1 MQGSGTQG
9 FLDSGSVLKSQ
20 FQIIKNLSVTELSRN
35 YLGKDI
41 NTNKTVLVKELLD
54 TFQDQA
60 KKEQATKQFRI
71 EAQILIGLVH
81 RGIPTFRDYFEH
93 DNKRYIVMDYIE
105 GKTLHDHVKDIKD
118 FFDEKQ
124 LLTWALE
131 LCDILHYLHSRRP
144 NPVIFRALAP
154 KNIIISPEGKLILI
168 NFAIS
173 KVFSPSSKTMA
184 VAKMV
189 NHNFSPLEQ
198 YSGVTD
204 KRTDIYSLGATLY
217 YTITKELPV
226 DAMNRSLEDTPLRSC
241 MEINNKISPELEAI
255 IIKCMEL
262 QQDMRYQN
270 VSDIQADLRK
280 LFDMKYRLQ
289 SAPKTSRLSLSS
301 IGGSSTS
308 PPSGSL
314 RPPLNI
320 PADSPVKPGLSQG
333 SLKSTVPGGM
343 VQGSLKPS
351 LPTSSIPL
359 SSSRPSLPVS
369 SIPQSSLKPS
379 LPTSSIPL
387 SSSRPPLQGA
397 DMSQSSPRSPFHGG
411 QTKPVMSPGTP
422 QVVAG
427 RHEQTPSKLPARP
440 PLTMSAKTSR
450 LSDVILSLQKPGKTQ
465 EITDRAPTSP
475 PPSRVTYSER
485 EEHENKLFNKQ
496 GTDIAEDKS
505 LDTDDN
511 RPLPPPVFSRTSSP
525 PDSQH
530 RKSILQTK
538 SEESKPSSW
547 VTSDKGRTPLTR
559 RLTLPP
565 TQGKAVETLP
575 HPVTHGKGSLPSR
588 AGSLNSLKGQT
599 SDEQKDNK
607 PHDGTGSRFPL
618 PSFPKRSADTA
629 TKVVDIS
636 NKPLPPPGLK
646 SQDRPEPGNYPL
658 PGSQSGSLKR
668 IQTRKFSTDSMPS
681 LPARKEK
688 AEKEQLPPYGRSF
701 AGREASGSIQ
711 DGRDKKSPA
720 ISHSVPAHHETNKIP
735 YQPEKGEDSKEE
747 TAFEKETSLPSREH
761 PVDTGVILNNRYKV
775 IELLGEGQTTRTYK
789 AMDMKNNC
797 HVALKEL
804 LDKFDDPV
812 KRREAIL
819 QFQVEAKILIKL
831 EHPAI
836 PKFEE
841 YFSHESRR
849 FFIIDFVEGETLD
862 RIIQNSPFFEE
873 YRLIEWAIELCD
885 IIDYMHSQTPE
896 PVIFRDMCPK
906 NVILSSEGKLK
917 IIDFGISKLFT
928 PDAKTAAVAK
938 TINPNYSPVEQYVGQ
953 TDQKSDIYSVGATL
967 YYLATKSVPV
977 DAIDRS
983 INDMNLPNCRRFNNN
998 ISTEFEAIIL
1008 KAMEINKVDRYE
1020 NIKEMKVTLQEL
1032 YKKIMKASPLPAG
1045 RQKSGKQTGSLT
1057 SGKPSGK
1064 LPGKPSGKL
1073 DTGSIAYQKDESKED
1088 KKTGNITSILLI
1100 AAVISFL
1107 LLIAIGATI
1116 YFTKAWLYIPDIITY
1131 ITGFFKK

>member
-9 FLDSGSVLKSQ
+9 FLDTGSVLKSQ

-105 GKTLHDHVKDIKD
+105 GKTLHDHVRDSKD

-204 KRTDIYSLGATLY
+204 NRTDIYSLGATLY

-241 MEINNKISPELEAI
+241 MEINNKISPEFEAI

-262 QQDMRYQN
+262 QQELRYQN
-270 VSDIQADLRK
+270 VSDIQTDLRK

-301 IGGSSTS
+301 IGLPSQS
-308 PPSGSL
+308 PSSGSL
-314 RPPLNI
+314 RPPLNM
-320 PADSPVKPGLSQG
+320 PAESPVKPGMSQ
-333 SLKSTVPGGM
+333 S
-343 VQGSLKPS
+343 SLKP
-351 LPTSSIPL
+351 
-359 SSSRPSLPVS
+359 PVQS
-369 SIPQSSLKPS
+369 PVPQSSLKPS
-379 LPTSSIPL
+379 MQAGGMP
-387 SSSRPPLQGA
+387 
-397 DMSQSSPRSPFHGG
+397 QSSLKPSMQAGGMPQSSLKPSMQAG
-411 QTKPVMSPGTP
+411 QTKPVLSHETFKPGVSPGR
-422 QVVAG
+422 Q
-427 RHEQTPSKLPARP
+427 EQTPPKLPPRP

-450 LSDVILSLQKPGKTQ
+450 LSDVILSLQKPSKTQ
-465 EITDRAPTSP
+465 EITDRSITSP
-475 PPSRVTYSER
+475 PDSRVSYSGRQIQSEKQEHNVFKKDVTVS
-485 EEHENKLFNKQ
+485 EEDEHP
-496 GTDIAEDKS
+496 
-505 LDTDDN
+505 DTN
-511 RPLPPPVFSRTSSP
+511 RPLPPPVFARTSSS
-525 PDSQH
+525 PDSQQ
-530 RKSILQTK
+530 RKSLLQTK
-538 SEESKPSSW
+538 TEESKPSSW
-547 VTSDKGRTPLTR
+547 VTSDRGRTPLTR

-565 TQGKAVETLP
+565 AQQGKPTETLP
-575 HPVTHGKGSLPSR
+575 PPPVTHGKGIIPPKPGLLDRPKLTG
-588 AGSLNSLKGQT
+588 AGQF
-599 SDEQKDNK
+599 SDEHRREQRDIQ
-607 PHDGTGSRFPL
+607 PHDSTGGKFPL
-618 PSFPKRSADTA
+618 PSFPRRSADTA
-629 TKVVDIS
+629 TKSVDIS
-636 NKPLPPPGLK
+636 NKPLPPTGVK
-646 SQDRPEPGNYPL
+646 SQDRPVESNYPSA
-658 PGSQSGSLKR
+658 GSQGASLKR
-668 IQTRKFSTDSMPS
+668 IQTRKFSTDSIPP
-681 LPARKEK
+681 LPARQEK
-688 AEKEQLPPYGRSF
+688 SEKEQALPPLKPFTGQGGSSLTDS
-701 AGREASGSIQ
+701 RE
-711 DGRDKKSPA
+711 KKSTATMP
-720 ISHSVPAHHETNKIP
+720 SHRERPGMS
-735 YQPEKGEDSKEE
+735 YQSDRKDEENKEE
-747 TAFEKETSLPSREH
+747 DTAFDKETSLSSREN
-761 PVDTGVILNNRYKV
+761 PVDKGVILNNRYKV
-775 IELLGEGQTTRTYK
+775 VELLGEGQTTRTYK

-841 YFSHESRR
+841 YFSHEGRR

-873 YRLIEWAIELCD
+873 SRLIEWAIELCD

-906 NVILSSEGKLK
+906 NVILSSEDKLK

-953 TDQKSDIYSVGATL
+953 TDQKSDVYSVGATL
-967 YYLATKSVPV
+967 YYMATKSVPV

-983 INDMNLPNCRRFNNN
+983 INDMNLPNCRRFNSN

-1032 YKKIMKASPLPAG
+1032 YKKIMKASPPPAG
-1045 RQKSGKQTGSLT
+1045 KQKSGRQTGSLT
-1057 SGKPSGK
+1057 TGKSSAQ
-1064 LPGKPSGKL
+1064 GKPSGKL
-1073 DTGSIAYQKDESKED
+1073 DTGLLSSQKEEIKED
-1088 KKTGNITSILLI
+1088 KKAGNTMSLLLI
-1100 AAVISFL
+1100 AAVVLFVL
-1107 LLIAIGATI
+1107 FIALGATV